1 MKKILSIIILLNFI
15 SCNNTGVTAKEENAV
30 QQVLNF
36 YNGECL
42 RSKGLKSENGN
53 SKSYFELEMSKSE
66 LLNIKAKSL
75 KTHSANIA
83 YLFYSNL
90 DGEKENYQEIKVK
103 VILDNG
109 TNEEFTYSNLELLE
123 IEKLQSFINQ
133 IIEKITK
140 KEYEKLL
147 ISFDKS
153 IDIEAKSIEN
163 LFSTLENQY
172 GKINKEVQFQGFEFR
187 ETKNYGNVIVI
198 KQALIFGKT
207 ALSMNL
213 IIKRENS
220 KLISIEFQ

>member
-1 MKKILSIIILLNFI
+1 MKKILSIIVLLVFI
-15 SCNNTGVTAKEENAV
+15 SCINTGVTVKEEKAV

-53 SKSYFELEMSKSE
+53 NKSYFELEMSKSE
-66 LLNIKAKSL
+66 LLNAKSKNL

-90 DGEKENYQEIKVK
+90 DEEKKNYQEIKVK
-103 VILDNG
+103 IVLDNE
-109 TNEEFTYSNLELLE
+109 TNQEFSYSNIELSE
-123 IEKLQSFINQ
+123 IEKLQPTLNQ

-140 KEYEKLL
+140 KDYEKLL
-147 ISFDKS
+147 GSFDKS
-153 IDIEAKSIEN
+153 INIDTKKVGN
-163 LFSTLENQY
+163 LFLTLENQY
-172 GKINKEVQFQGFEFR
+172 GKINKVQSQGFEFR
-187 ETKNYGNVIVI
+187 ETNNYGKVIVI
-198 KQALIFGKT
+198 KSAVIFGKT

-220 KLISIEFQ
+220 KLISIEFE